1 MKDSGENWQICVV
14 VYVVHT
20 GSTSMIHRPITAT
33 VEFMF
38 IFASVKDS
46 QLDNKVFHFETIVM
60 TIWIKYNS

>member
-1 MKDSGENWQICVV
+1 MNLNLFYLCISGMNDSGENWQICVV

-38 IFASVKDS
+38 NFASVKDS
-46 QLDNKVFHFETIVM
+46 QRRQ
-60 TIWIKYNS
+60 